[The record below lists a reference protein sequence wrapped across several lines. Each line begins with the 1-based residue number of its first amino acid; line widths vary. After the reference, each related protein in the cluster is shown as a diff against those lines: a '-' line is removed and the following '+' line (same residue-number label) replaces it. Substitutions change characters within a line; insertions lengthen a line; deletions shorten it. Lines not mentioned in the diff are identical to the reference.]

1 MPTPSNDAFRRTGR
15 SVAYTEALRRNRDTV
30 AAGIADGG
38 RELTWVELAAD
49 VYGDTTDDGA
59 TPQVWSV
66 DADDYIAATDGDGDT
81 ITATVRDTTGLL
93 FGAKGDWVLCRSSRQ
108 SDDPQTILEL
118 VWAAE
123 LIVANTTG
131 DVAASDPSFD
141 VTTPGGS
148 TLDDVDNWAGWSA
161 ASGQQL
167 FIAPDGDGG
176 WTWVSGPWGAGQSC
190 VMQATLTADCDPGS
204 STAAFESAYPV
215 DGKPAPS
222 TPPTTAENTG
232 WLGKSGAV
240 LTIGYRNSDSGGT

>member
-93 FGAKGDWVLCRSSRQ
+93 FGAKGDWVLCASSRQ

-148 TLDDVDNWAGWSA
+148 TLDDVDNWAGWCGRLRA
-161 ASGQQL
+161 TAFHRPGRRRGLDVGQRTL
-167 FIAPDGDGG
+167 G
-176 WTWVSGPWGAGQSC
+176 SGPVVRHAGHAHGGLRSRLQHGGLRKRLSGRR
-190 VMQATLTADCDPGS
+190 QAGPRARRRRQPRI
-204 STAAFESAYPV
+204 
-215 DGKPAPS
+215 PAGWARAGPS
-222 TPPTTAENTG
+222 
-232 WLGKSGAV
+232 
-240 LTIGYRNSDSGGT
+240 